1 MNNLNETEKDND
13 LIDSDNDNEV
23 VISINPLK
31 FLFTLIVGWIVM
43 PLLLSKLISSELI
56 PVYIIWFY
64 AFFNIKIVF
73 MWIGYLIKAPLLPI
87 KVFKFSFIGKISN
100 LLYVLLISFLQ
111 IAIFTLFIKYIYINQ
126 VTSIFA
132 FLLVFI
138 QPLLS
143 DLASAIGNAL
153 FFK

>member
-31 FLFTLIVGWIVM
+31 FLFTFIVGWIVM

-56 PVYIIWFY
+56 SVYIIWFY
-64 AFFNIKIVF
+64 AFFNIKIVL
-73 MWIGYLIKAPLLPI
+73 MWIGYLIKAPLFPI

>member
-31 FLFTLIVGWIVM
+31 FLFTFIVGWIVM

-56 PVYIIWFY
+56 SVYIIWFY
-64 AFFNIKIVF
+64 AFFNIKIVL
-73 MWIGYLIKAPLLPI
+73 MWIGYLMKAPLLPI
-87 KVFKFSFIGKISN
+87 KVFKFSFISKISN
-100 LLYVLLISFLQ
+100 LLYVLLVSFLQ

>member
-64 AFFNIKIVF
+64 AFFNIKIVL